1 MELIFASNNAHKL
14 EEIQTLAGSSLTIIS
29 LKEAGIFT
37 EIPEPWPTLQQNALQ
52 KCQTI
57 YELTGRNCFAEDSGL
72 EVDALNGAPGVLSA
86 RFAGE
91 PLNHEAN
98 MNLLL
103 SKLEGEAGRGG
114 QFRAVICL
122 INGAEPVYFEGV
134 CRGRISDKQMG
145 TRGFGY
151 DPVFIPD
158 GYSETFAQLGPEV
171 KNALSHRKKA
181 FDKLFLFLT
190 GHR

>member
-14 EEIQTLAGSSLTIIS
+14 EEIQALAGKDITIVS

-37 EIPEPWPTLQQNALQ
+37 EIPEPWPTLQQNALE

-57 YELTGRNCFAEDSGL
+57 YRLTGRPCFAEDSGL
-72 EVDALNGAPGVLSA
+72 EVDALNGEPGVRSA

-91 PLNHEAN
+91 PPNHEAN
-98 MNLLL
+98 IQLLL
-103 SKLEGEAGRGG
+103 SKLEGAPSRGA
-114 QFRAVICL
+114 QFRAVICFM
-122 INGAEPVYFEGV
+122 NGAEPVYFEGI
-134 CRGRISDKQMG
+134 CRGTISDKPMG
-145 TRGFGY
+145 TNGFGY
-151 DPVFIPD
+151 DPVFVPE
-158 GYSETFAQLGPEV
+158 GHSETFAQLGSGV

-190 GHR
+190 AGR